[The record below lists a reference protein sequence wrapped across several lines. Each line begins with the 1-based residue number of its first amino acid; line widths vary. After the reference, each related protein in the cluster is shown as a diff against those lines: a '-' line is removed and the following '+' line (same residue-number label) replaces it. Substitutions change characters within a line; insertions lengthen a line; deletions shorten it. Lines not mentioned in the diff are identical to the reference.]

1 MSIEA
6 SKAVQM
12 KAATVEKKTVQAKQD
27 HPHGVIRRIQKGF
40 PFRELQMLQNTI
52 DMPLEQLAA
61 KLLISRSTLQ
71 RRKAAGRLSPDESD
85 KVMRF
90 SRLLAQATD
99 FYGNIDKARA
109 WLKHPQRGLGGAIP
123 LDYAETEIGAKEV
136 EKLLGRM
143 KYGVYS

>member
-1 MSIEA
+1 
-6 SKAVQM
+6 
-12 KAATVEKKTVQAKQD
+12 
-27 HPHGVIRRIQKGF
+27 
-40 PFRELQMLQNTI
+40 MLQSTI

-71 RRKAAGRLSPDESD
+71 RRKAAGRLSPAESG

-90 SRLLAQATD
+90 SRLLSQATEL
-99 FYGNIDKARA
+99 FGNVDKARA

-123 LDYAETEIGAKEV
+123 LDYAETEIGAHEV

>member
-1 MSIEA
+1 M
-6 SKAVQM
+6 
-12 KAATVEKKTVQAKQD
+12 KTVLPERKSAQARKT
-27 HPHGVIRRIQKGF
+27 HPHAVIRRIQKGF
-40 PFRELQMLQNTI
+40 PFRELEMLQDTI
-52 DMPLEQLAA
+52 DLPLEQLAA

-71 RRKAAGRLSPDESD
+71 RRKAAGRLSPGESD

-90 SRLLAQATD
+90 SRLLARAAD
-99 FYGNIDKARA
+99 LFGNIDKARA

-123 LDYAETEIGAKEV
+123 LDYAETEIGAQEV

>member
-1 MSIEA
+1 
-6 SKAVQM
+6 M
-12 KAATVEKKTVQAKQD
+12 KTAILEKKSVQREKA
-27 HPHGVIRRIQKGF
+27 HPGEVIRRIQKGF

-52 DMPLEQLAA
+52 DMPLEQLAG

-71 RRKAAGRLSPDESD
+71 RRKAAGRLSPDESG

-90 SRLLAQATD
+90 SRLLTQATD
-99 FYGNIDKARA
+99 LFGNIDKARA

-123 LDYAETEIGAKEV
+123 LDYAETEIGAQEV

>member
-1 MSIEA
+1 
-6 SKAVQM
+6 M
-12 KAATVEKKTVQAKQD
+12 KTALLEKKSAQAKKA
-27 HPHGVIRRIQKGF
+27 HPHVVIRRIQKGF
-40 PFRELQMLQNTI
+40 PFRELEMLQDTI
-52 DMPLEQLAA
+52 DMPLEQLAR

-71 RRKAAGRLSPDESD
+71 RRKAAGRLSPAESD

-90 SRLLAQATD
+90 SRLLSQATELFGD
-99 FYGNIDKARA
+99 VDKARA

-123 LDYAETEIGAKEV
+123 LDYAETEIGAQEV